1 MKPLGN
7 DLLIEDRFDSIFRRN
22 LVEPDAPT
30 NQEKMRQRKL
40 RFKAHGEVGAKA
52 KEMHDEL

>member
-22 LVEPDAPT
+22 LVELDATT
-30 NQEKMRQRKL
+30 NADK
-40 RFKAHGEVGAKA
+40 FKAQKKKFKWHGAVG
-52 KEMHDEL
+52 ETT